1 MKIYC
6 RLTNGK
12 KKEPQS
18 LKETTENADGVG
30 ATIICKC
37 TIDITADGRM
47 KEWLTRGITRMKHSL
62 RYAGIVIKR
71 HMRRK

>member
-6 RLTNGK
+6 KLTNGK
-12 KKEPQS
+12 TKEPQL
-18 LKETTENADGVG
+18 LKETADNADGVD

-47 KEWLTRGITRMKHSL
+47 KEWLIRGITRMKRSL
-62 RYAGIVIKR
+62 RYAVIAIKR
-71 HMRRK
+71 RMRRK

>member
-6 RLTNGK
+6 KLMNGET
-12 KKEPQS
+12 KEPQS
-18 LKETTENADGVG
+18 LKEITENADGVD
-30 ATIICKC
+30 ATIIYKC

-71 HMRRK
+71 LTKRK